1 MTPPAAVVAS
11 VPVPAG
17 AGLAAH
23 RAARRR
29 RGVAVVGGL
38 AALALALFVATM
50 MLGSYRLGAWD
61 VVAATLGIGGDP
73 SVEFVVRE
81 LRLPTAV
88 TGLAA
93 GLALGVAGVV
103 FQRLLA
109 NPLASPD
116 FVGVSSGASVAAVAA
131 ITLYGAS
138 SAGISVAALAG
149 AFLTCLLVY
158 LLAWRDGV
166 SGYRFV
172 LIGIGIAEF
181 MYAICGVLIARA
193 EMFDARAA
201 TAWLVGSVG
210 YAGQGQL
217 RALLAACA
225 ALLPLALVLA
235 RPLRALELGD
245 DAASALGVGVERCR
259 LALIGVAIALVAFA
273 TAAVGPILFV
283 ALMAG
288 PIAARV
294 LGPARGL
301 LAAAGL
307 VGAVIVLSA
316 DLVAVHALP
325 VVLPTGVVTGAIGAP
340 YLIWLLAT
348 ANRAGRGG

>member
-1 MTPPAAVVAS
+1 VTPPVAVAA
-11 VPVPAG
+11 PVPA
-17 AGLAAH
+17 APGLAAH
-23 RAARRR
+23 HAARRR
-29 RGVAVVGGL
+29 RTLVVICALAAVVAG
-38 AALALALFVATM
+38 LFVATM

-61 VVAATLGIGGDP
+61 VVAATLGIGDDA

-93 GLALGVAGVV
+93 GLALGVAGVT
-103 FQRLLA
+103 FQRLLG

-116 FVGVSSGASVAAVAA
+116 FVGVSSGAGVAAVAA
-131 ITLYGAS
+131 ITIF
-138 SAGISVAALAG
+138 SAGSVGISVAALAG
-149 AFLTCLLVY
+149 AVVTSVLVY

-172 LIGIGIAEF
+172 LIGIGISEF
-181 MYAICGVLIARA
+181 MYAITGYLVARA
-193 EMFDARAA
+193 DMFDARAA
-201 TAWLVGSVG
+201 VAWLIGSVG

-217 RALLAACA
+217 RALLGACA
-225 ALLPLALVLA
+225 VLVPLALVLA

-245 DAASALGVGVERCR
+245 EAASALGVGVERCR

-301 LAAAGL
+301 LVASGL

-325 VVLPTGVVTGAIGAP
+325 AVLPTGVVTGAIGAP